1 MNKIPIKDNKNI
13 IKNFENIN
21 YDKSFKIYEILI
33 EKNICYDM
41 INYIIDVKHICKI
54 GEKYNKEPELMNF
67 NKDTSFKPL
76 NKVLYNLL

>member
-1 MNKIPIKDNKNI
+1 MNKNI

-54 GEKYNKEPELMNF
+54 GEKYNKKPELINF